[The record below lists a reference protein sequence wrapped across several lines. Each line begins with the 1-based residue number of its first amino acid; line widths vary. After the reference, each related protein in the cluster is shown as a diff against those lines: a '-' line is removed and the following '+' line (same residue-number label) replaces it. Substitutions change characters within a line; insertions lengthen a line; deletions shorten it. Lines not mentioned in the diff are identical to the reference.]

1 LPATAYRALRR
12 CKHRF
17 WALSSGS
24 LKAAGFGASVIL
36 VVIGCAIITDP
47 TLLVADKSTG
57 DLDRASAR
65 GDLGLLNRLN
75 LKLGKTITMVTHDQR
90 ACDKARTIMHLEK
103 GILNEREEVVSAPL
117 R

>member
-1 LPATAYRALRR
+1 MNPVAIA
-12 CKHRF
+12 
-17 WALSSGS
+17 
-24 LKAAGFGASVIL
+24 
-36 VVIGCAIITDP
+36 CAIITDP
-47 TLLVADKSTG
+47 TLIVADESTG
-57 DLDRASAR
+57 NLDRASAR

-75 LKLGKTITMVTHDQR
+75 LKLGKTIIMVTHDQR

>member
-1 LPATAYRALRR
+1 
-12 CKHRF
+12 
-17 WALSSGS
+17 

-47 TLLVADKSTG
+47 MLLVATG

>member
-1 LPATAYRALRR
+1 VQAPVLGA
-12 CKHRF
+12 
-17 WALSSGS
+17 SGS

-36 VVIGCAIITDP
+36 VVI
-47 TLLVADKSTG
+47 TG

-75 LKLGKTITMVTHDQR
+75 LKLGKTIIMVTHDQR

>member
-1 LPATAYRALRR
+1 
-12 CKHRF
+12 
-17 WALSSGS
+17 

-47 TLLVADKSTG
+47 MLLVATG

-75 LKLGKTITMVTHDQR
+75 LKLGKTIIMVTHDQR